1 MRAGYDKEA
10 FMNAKKLGLAMAV
23 AIGGAAS
30 LFAQAHQE
38 KAEPKEAVP
47 KSATVA
53 TGFYPNDL
61 GPAEID
67 VSGYPKEMR
76 QAYKVFA
83 FKCAAC
89 HTIARPINS
98 QFLELTEEEIKKAK
112 TDDPQLLKDDKI
124 VKAEAGIWNRY
135 VKRMM
140 SKPGC
145 PVGKDGKQIFE
156 FLVFDSK
163 ARKTG
168 ANAKAWREQRGK
180 LLHEFAEHYPDAY
193 KTVFGAAPAASKKSS
208 KDKE

>member
-1 MRAGYDKEA
+1 MRKSIGVVVVFAGVGA
-10 FMNAKKLGLAMAV
+10 FCA
-23 AIGGAAS
+23 GAAQGVES
-30 LFAQAHQE
+30 AQHEAAE
-38 KAEPKEAVP
+38 KAPASVT
-47 KSATVA
+47 AN

-67 VSGYPKEMR
+67 VAGYPKEMR
-76 QAYKVFA
+76 QSYKVFA

-98 QFLELTEEEIKKAK
+98 QFLELTEDEIKKAK
-112 TDDPQLLKDDKI
+112 ADEPELFTDDKI
-124 VKAEAGIWNRY
+124 VKPESGIWNRY

-163 ARKTG
+163 QRKTG
-168 ANAKAWREQRGK
+168 ANAKAWREQRAN
-180 LLHEFAEHYPDAY
+180 LLHEFKEKYPSAY
-193 KTVFGAAPAASKKSS
+193 ETVFGK
-208 KDKE
+208 

>member
-1 MRAGYDKEA
+1 MKSMTLAVS
-10 FMNAKKLGLAMAV
+10 LGLAAFV
-23 AIGGAAS
+23 ALSAAAGEKGEKGGKEEKVKPAPAS
-30 LFAQAHQE
+30 DY
-38 KAEPKEAVP
+38 
-47 KSATVA
+47 
-53 TGFYPNDL
+53 GFFPNDL

-76 QAYKVFA
+76 QSYKIFA

-112 TDDPQLLKDDKI
+112 ADDPALFKDDKI
-124 VKAEAGIWNRY
+124 AKPEPGIWNRY

-145 PVGKDGKQIFE
+145 PVGKDGKAIWE

-168 ANAKAWREQRGK
+168 ANAKAWREQRSK
-180 LLHEFAEHYPDAY
+180 LLHEFKEHYLDAY
-193 KTVFGAAPAASKKSS
+193 KKLFEDQSK
-208 KDKE
+208 

>member
-1 MRAGYDKEA
+1 MKRYIA
-10 FMNAKKLGLAMAV
+10 AV
-23 AIGGAAS
+23 ALLAGILCGRHALGADPAKHD
-30 LFAQAHQE
+30 A
-38 KAEPKEAVP
+38 AEQNP
-47 KSATVA
+47 KSLTAN
-53 TGFYPNDL
+53 TGFYPNDN

-76 QAYKVFA
+76 LSYKVFA

-98 QFLELTEEEIKKAK
+98 QFLELTEDEIKKAK
-112 TDDPQLLKDDKI
+112 VDDPDLFKDDKL
-124 VKAEAGIWNRY
+124 VKAEIGVWNRY

-168 ANAKAWREQRGK
+168 ANAKAWREHRAR
-180 LLHEFAEHYPDAY
+180 LLHDFKEKYPAAY
-193 KTVFGAAPAASKKSS
+193 ETVFGIGK
-208 KDKE
+208 

>member
-1 MRAGYDKEA
+1 MKMEFVVAA
-10 FMNAKKLGLAMAV
+10 CLAV
-23 AIGGAAS
+23 GTFGAAS
-30 LFAQAHQE
+30 VRGEETAKPAAE
-38 KAEPKEAVP
+38 AEPKSGTA
-47 KSATVA
+47 A

-67 VSGYPKEMR
+67 VSAYPKEMR
-76 QAYKVFA
+76 QSYKVFA

-98 QFLELTEEEIKKAK
+98 QFLELSEDEIKKAK
-112 TDDPQLLKDDKI
+112 TEDPDLFKDEKL
-124 VKAEAGIWNRY
+124 VKPEAGIWNRY

-163 ARKTG
+163 IRKTG
-168 ANAKAWREQRGK
+168 ANAKEWREHRAK
-180 LLHEFAEHYPDAY
+180 LLHEFKEHYPDSF
-193 KTVFGAAPAASKKSS
+193 KTVFPDAAK
-208 KDKE
+208 